1 MSAFMEYKGDDVDQA
16 INNACTALGVERKDL
31 EVQVVTTGS
40 AGFLGFG
47 RRKAMVRVGLRGGA
61 GTGVERTV
69 TQPPVAAEA
78 APSRPA
84 KLQGPRPETR
94 KPATVAAVAEITP
107 EAAAEPL
114 SAAELAEVSATVGRL
129 LELSGCAVE
138 ARIAEEQS
146 DGKVRLDLVGE
157 ESELLIGPEGQVLDS
172 LQYLLRKMLT
182 KKLGRRVILEL
193 DAGDYRAR
201 RCRELEERALAL
213 AAEVKSSGQSRT
225 LAAVGPAER
234 RIIHLALQGDS
245 EIRSRSVGEGLF
257 KKVLIHPPGK
267 GRKRPPRPR
276 GKGRS

>member
-1 MSAFMEYKGDDVDQA
+1 MSAFMEYRGDDVDQA

-47 RRKAMVRVGLRGGA
+47 RRKAMVRVGLRDGA
-61 GTGVERTV
+61 GTGTGKTAV
-69 TQPPVAAEA
+69 QASVAAEA

-84 KLQGPRPETR
+84 KPQSPRSETR
-94 KPATVAAVAEITP
+94 KPAAVKAVAETTP
-107 EAAAEPL
+107 EVAAEPL

-129 LELSGCAVE
+129 LELCGCAVQ
-138 ARIAEEQS
+138 ARIAGEQS
-146 DGKVRLDLVGE
+146 DGKVRIDLVGE
-157 ESELLIGPEGQVLDS
+157 ESELLVGPEGQVLDS

>member
-1 MSAFMEYKGDDVDQA
+1 MEYRGDDVDQA
-16 INNACTALGVERKDL
+16 INNACIALGVERKDL

-47 RRKAMVRVGLRGGA
+47 RRKAMVRVGLRAGA
-61 GTGVERTV
+61 GAGIGKTAV
-69 TQPPVAAEA
+69 QAPVAAES

-84 KLQGPRPETR
+84 KPQSPRPETR
-94 KPATVAAVAEITP
+94 KPAAVAETTP
-107 EAAAEPL
+107 EVAAEPL
-114 SAAELAEVSATVGRL
+114 SAAELAEVSATVDRL
-129 LELSGCAVE
+129 LELSGCAVQ
-138 ARIAEEQS
+138 ARIAGEQS
-146 DGKVRLDLVGE
+146 EGKVRIDLVGE
-157 ESELLIGPEGQVLDS
+157 ESELLVGPEGQVLDS
-172 LQYLLRKMLT
+172 IQYLLRKMLT